1 MVLKV
6 TVQKET
12 PKQSHPQVTAE
23 VVVCRCFSKMVILE
37 ILQYL
42 QENIWVG
49 VIFLI
54 KFQAGH
60 L

>member
-12 PKQSHPQVTAE
+12 PKQSHPQVTSEAA
-23 VVVCRCFSKMVILE
+23 VCRCFSKMVILE
-37 ILQYL
+37 ISQYL